1 LIDFGSSTYILNALY
16 KLDMKTLPLLASFAL
31 VSTLSACTTIRSVEP
46 APAPAAP
53 ANPISNSQAVDTG
66 AILAPAETATGVTGT
81 GTEIPPITSEFP
93 NYGTGV
99 LEPTAMPAP
108 TAPANSNA

>member
-1 LIDFGSSTYILNALY
+1 MKVSIDFGSSSHILNALY

-31 VSTLSACTTIRSVEP
+31 VSTLTACTTIRSVEP

-53 ANPISNSQAVDTG
+53 ANPISNSQTVETG
-66 AILAPAETATGVTGT
+66 TTLTPAETGT
-81 GTEIPPITSEFP
+81 GTEMSPIPSVFP

-99 LEPTAMPAP
+99 SEPTVMPVP
-108 TAPANSNA
+108 TAPANSNV